1 MAPVRPEPEVTNR
14 ARLSDSEPGVD
25 VSTCQ
30 SDGEQVSMSFGR
42 QPGEDDATARAR
54 FRADTFAQEE
64 ATRSQISSQ
73 RFVQE
78 EEAIYRRILAE
89 QFAREE
95 AAEAARI
102 HAAHRQSDSEPGV
115 DVSTCQSDGEQVSFS
130 CESED
135 AAAEDARIHA
145 AHLAR
150 AEAARARHNHAARL
164 ARAEAAESAR
174 IRAERFVQEEEA
186 GTRFRIHRFFQ
197 EEEAGTRFR
206 IHRFFQEE
214 EAGTRFR
221 AEEGAVT
228 RSQLQL
234 LE

>member
-1 MAPVRPEPEVTNR
+1 MLSIFTYGKICRRIHADTFAQEEAAEA
-14 ARLSDSEPGVD
+14 ARIHVAHRQSDSEPGVD

-64 ATRSQISSQ
+64 ATRRQIRPQ

-78 EEAIYRRILAE
+78 EEAGA
-89 QFAREE
+89 
-95 AAEAARI
+95 
-102 HAAHRQSDSEPGV
+102 
-115 DVSTCQSDGEQVSFS
+115 VSTCQSDGEQVSFS

-164 ARAEAAESAR
+164 ARASTASYAPR
-174 IRAERFVQEEEA
+174 
-186 GTRFRIHRFFQ
+186 HY
-197 EEEAGTRFR
+197 
-206 IHRFFQEE
+206 
-214 EAGTRFR
+214 
-221 AEEGAVT
+221 
-228 RSQLQL
+228 
-234 LE
+234 